1 MEEADILGDRIAI
14 MADGQLRCCGSPMY
28 LKKQFGT
35 GYTLTIAKRHENVEA
50 EEITKRILRHVET
63 AKMESAVGLELTYSM
78 AYDMKDKFEEL
89 LSDLET
95 DKDITNYGISVT
107 TMEEV
112 CYNKI
117 YYYLLRKESINETC
131 FA

>member
-28 LKKQFGT
+28 LKKQYGT
-35 GYTLTIAKRHENVEA
+35 GYGLTIAKRHEKVEA
-50 EEITKRILRHVET
+50 EEITKRIQRHVET
-63 AKMESAVGLELTYSM
+63 AKLESAVGLELTYSM
-78 AYDMKDKFEEL
+78 AYDKKDKFEEL

-95 DKDITNYGISVT
+95 DEDITNYGISVT

-112 CYNKI
+112 CSF
-117 YYYLLRKESINETC
+117 LLRQFQK
-131 FA
+131 